1 MSLKKG
7 NPAPDF
13 VLPSTSGDKFRLKDN
28 LPCII
33 YFYPKDFTPGCT
45 EEACSFRDGFEELRG
60 LEINVFGISRDSISS
75 HQKFKEKHKLPF
87 DLLSDQ
93 DGSVCKRYKSL
104 VPVMGIPKRTT
115 YLIDQDQKIAAVYS
129 DMFGA
134 KKHLSKMITQLN
146 GNK

>member
-7 NPAPDF
+7 SLAPDF
-13 VLPSTSGDKFRLKDN
+13 VLPSTSGEKFRLKDH

-60 LEINVFGISRDSISS
+60 LDFNVFGISRDSIES
-75 HQKFKEKHKLPF
+75 HEKFIQKHQLPF
-87 DLLSDQ
+87 DLLSDRS
-93 DGSVCKRYKSL
+93 GAVCKQYKAL
-104 VPVMGIPKRTT
+104 VPVIGVPKRIT
-115 YLIDQDQKIAAVYS
+115 YLINSGKKIEAVYS

-134 KKHLSKMITQLN
+134 KEHLAKMVKELN
-146 GNK
+146 RNK

>member
-7 NPAPDF
+7 STAPDF
-13 VLPSTSGDKFRLKDN
+13 VLPSTSGEKFRLKDH

-60 LEINVFGISRDSISS
+60 LDMQVYGISKDSIDS
-75 HQKFKEKHKLPF
+75 HQKFKEQHQLPF
-87 DLLSDQ
+87 DLLSDR
-93 DGSVCKRYKSL
+93 DGSVCKQYKAL
-104 VPVMGIPKRTT
+104 VPVVGIPKRVT
-115 YLIDQDQKIAAVYS
+115 YLIDSERKVRAVYQ

-134 KKHLSKMITQLN
+134 KKHLGEMINELN
-146 GNK
+146 RNK